1 MEDEKEQLQK
11 RIDRMQKKVSPK
23 LIVCYQVNMS
33 FLVIIIIALSSTL
46 MNQGEFHQKNVH
58 ITEINHLKYTERF

>member
-23 LIVCYQVNMS
+23 LIVCYHVMF
-33 FLVIIIIALSSTL
+33 FLIIITLS
-46 MNQGEFHQKNVH
+46 KNVH
-58 ITEINHLKYTERF
+58 LTEIKRAM